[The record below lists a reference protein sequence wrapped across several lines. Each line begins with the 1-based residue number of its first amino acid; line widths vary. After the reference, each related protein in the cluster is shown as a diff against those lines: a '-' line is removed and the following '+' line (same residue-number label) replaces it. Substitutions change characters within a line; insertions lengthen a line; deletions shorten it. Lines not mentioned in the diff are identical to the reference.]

1 MFFIWKSVLRQRTTQ
16 AFSSYLM
23 CLYLY
28 RSHGCNTT
36 CVHKCVRAVQTS
48 ASAST
53 KSSFPKVLPDA
64 FYGHKNAPGCI
75 SRSQKF
81 FCSHFTVAS
90 ASGSK
95 FCSPISIDP
104 QRTCSRRTSLQNPY
118 GTRAAQRCCTARVRQ
133 PHAHPNRCCTAR
145 VRHPFGTHIAT
156 TVAQNFRICTV
167 ARTTHASSS
176 SLKCVCVYL

>member
-1 MFFIWKSVLRQRTTQ
+1 MQHTAR
-16 AFSSYLM
+16 
-23 CLYLY
+23 
-28 RSHGCNTT
+28 
-36 CVHKCVRAVQTS
+36 VHKCVRAVQTS

-53 KSSFPKVLPDA
+53 KLSFPKVLPDA
-64 FYGHKNAPGCI
+64 FYSHKNAPGCI

-95 FCSPISIDP
+95 LCSPISIDP

-145 VRHPFGTHIAT
+145 VRHPFATHIAT